1 MSSCSALRGWEAS
14 PVETDDQA
22 PRRPLR
28 TSRLAGL
35 ALLLPVA
42 LAVLAFS
49 VGAIRSLLKP
59 PAPALGAVAPSI
71 GLETLGGGPLPEESL
86 RGRVVLFELWAT
98 WCSGCQAFAPVM
110 RRLDADY
117 RDRGLTVV
125 GVNIGE
131 EAELVARYVEA
142 KELRFPQVID
152 DGRFADTYRLA
163 GTPAYVLI
171 DRQGR
176 VAAIGRRMDAEVVLR
191 GKIEPLL

>member
-1 MSSCSALRGWEAS
+1 MATSLRLGS
-14 PVETDDQA
+14 PVETDDEA
-22 PRRPLR
+22 RSLR
-28 TSRLAGL
+28 ASRLVGL

-42 LAVLAFS
+42 LAVLAVS

-59 PAPALGAVAPSI
+59 PAPALGSAAPSI
-71 GLETLGGGPLPEESL
+71 GLETLGGGPFPEESL
-86 RGRVVLFELWAT
+86 RGRVVQLWAT

-142 KELRFPQVID
+142 KELRFPQVLD